1 VSAAQQAR
9 LLGVRVVWLC
19 TVPDSV
25 VFEGHNSPAPSL
37 SQCSSGQQEVPA
49 GAGVDGMA
57 PDRPTEQ
64 SQLAGAA
71 EVSTATGVVRLVS
84 ASVLSQD
91 GRGEA
96 KGVAKDSAERACAT
110 VAGPTAQPLSLL
122 SAMGSSGTLPMA
134 QRVEPPG
141 AVQAEAKR
149 KAEEGLLRDTV
160 GPRFLETSRSKAS
173 RLLATF
179 GVT

>member
-1 VSAAQQAR
+1 
-9 LLGVRVVWLC
+9 
-19 TVPDSV
+19 
-25 VFEGHNSPAPSL
+25 
-37 SQCSSGQQEVPA
+37 
-49 GAGVDGMA
+49 
-57 PDRPTEQ
+57 
-64 SQLAGAA
+64 
-71 EVSTATGVVRLVS
+71 
-84 ASVLSQD
+84 
-91 GRGEA
+91 
-96 KGVAKDSAERACAT
+96 
-110 VAGPTAQPLSLL
+110 
-122 SAMGSSGTLPMA
+122 MA